1 VRPPSSARMQLML
14 SRRCYTFWVGTS
26 LLLLGALH
34 LVDLKTLPS
43 FCASCRGERGC
54 GYTKDASA
62 TADFDLMHTHMCSLG
77 LYCMRAAGRCSCA
90 SGASCG
96 VAARAHARVME
107 NAALCLAVE
116 AAAVADDDRSL
127 DV

>member
-1 VRPPSSARMQLML
+1 MRAPSSARLQLMV

-77 LYCMRAAGRCSCA
+77 LYCIRAADECSCA
-90 SGASCG
+90 SGG
-96 VAARAHARVME
+96 VAARTHASVME

-116 AAAVADDDRSL
+116 AVAVADDDQSL
-127 DV
+127 DR